1 MPNGVLPYGTYPF
14 MLHEVFVLPWNIH
27 VVDHQL
33 SIQSIHCTGVRESL
47 SDPCQLCSQLLT
59 HRLVEGIL
67 EQIKNG
73 IHTNTNFAYQP
84 ITSLIEILRKKC
96 AMLDGLH
103 FKQLS
108 TSQTL
113 AMRARTLAM
122 SEGNVNR
129 LDTLLRLLDRA
140 RKEEEMSHRLL
151 FLRLGGARVASLAH
165 QTLGAP
171 MLSTLCYGS
180 AAKSTVTSLSPSAG
194 FPTRSEVQRNLRA
207 AFKNSHR
214 DSGCGYIL
222 MIDEIKV
229 EERLRWDLSSN
240 KILGFLDFCLISDAR
255 AIVHGILR
263 GEIHHASKAT
273 VFSIGILSENRL
285 VQGSR
290 PFIIAGTCKQER
302 SDRHAQLI
310 SLVIEACNTEMST
323 IGCPLFSI
331 ASDGESCRGSAL
343 TTLTH
348 VHPLEAESKL
358 FALLGKLCL
367 MNVLVGDN
375 DITAD
380 KDPKHVIKCC
390 RNFTIRKSGIMINGF
405 VITPALLRFH
415 LQANEVPSH
424 CIAYLLNPSDHQD
437 VTLCF
442 TLLKEIWSLP
452 PPAPTDKPGFVA
464 ARGMLLMLRSLF
476 QHLVL
481 PFVQVSLS
489 LHDQLV
495 HLIFLFTACDARSK
509 AMPVLTFKDIIL
521 LVKNAY
527 FCVAKAKICTPDGKF
542 YLILNGTD
550 RLEST
555 FGVVQTMVG
564 NDTNANILTLKHH
577 LSHTVECLN
586 ILSEHPEWDCGP
598 RCLHLCGIKDS
609 NGDVRSKCDH
619 ITPESWEGN
628 IDVRNIS
635 LVTAW
640 NLEAL
645 LELES
650 KGHDMEFPFRKFAE
664 CPEASDDDECDDTSV
679 PQPVQSLSSQDAT
692 KVISSLKPGEG
703 ECLIFNFGVATR
715 SN

>member
-1 MPNGVLPYGTYPF
+1 
-14 MLHEVFVLPWNIH
+14 
-27 VVDHQL
+27 
-33 SIQSIHCTGVRESL
+33 
-47 SDPCQLCSQLLT
+47 
-59 HRLVEGIL
+59 
-67 EQIKNG
+67 
-73 IHTNTNFAYQP
+73 
-84 ITSLIEILRKKC
+84 
-96 AMLDGLH
+96 
-103 FKQLS
+103 
-108 TSQTL
+108 
-113 AMRARTLAM
+113 M

-129 LDTLLRLLDRA
+129 LDTLLRVGLNRGLGVRGMMELLDRA
-140 RKEEEMSHRLL
+140 RKGLYKPMNFTEEEMSHRLL

-240 KILGFLDFCLISDAR
+240 KILGLCQEHTEHVSLDFCLISDAR

-263 GEIHHASKAT
+263 GEIHHASKVSNILVYNISIANKGTLSCMRQAT

-495 HLIFLFTACDARSK
+495 HLSAAAHLTVFLFTACDARSK

-640 NLEAL
+640 NLGCHTLASEFPASDIEEAL